1 MRFASL
7 GSGSR
12 GNGSIVASQTT
23 ILLIDCGFQY
33 KEALA
38 RLKRLRLD
46 PEDLDGILV
55 THEHSD
61 HVSGVEA
68 LANKHSIPVY
78 ASRGT
83 WIEIG
88 IDRLDKPVHIS
99 GLFSVGDIDISP
111 VTVPHDA
118 REPLQFVFHCEGTR
132 LGILSDLG
140 SVSPRVIEH
149 YQDLDAISVEFNHDL
164 ELLQK
169 GPYPAFLKTRVSGDF
184 GHLNNTQASELLQR
198 IVSDRLKTVVAC
210 HISET
215 NNDTSRVKQA
225 LDDVLEHQD
234 VQRLVASQSDGFN
247 WIEIGKL

>member
-23 ILLIDCGFQY
+23 ILLVDCGFHY
-33 KEALA
+33 KEALH
-38 RLKRLRLD
+38 RLKRLSLD

-68 LANKHSIPVY
+68 LANRHSIPVY

-88 IDRLDKPVHIS
+88 INRFNKSINIKDF
-99 GLFSVGDIDISP
+99 FSIGDIDISP

-140 SVSPRVIEH
+140 SVSSRVIEG
-149 YQDLDAISVEFNHDL
+149 YQDLDAILVEFNHDL
-164 ELLQK
+164 ELLEK
-169 GPYPAFLKTRVSGDF
+169 GPYPAFLKTRVSSDF
-184 GHLNNTQASELLQR
+184 GHLNNAQASELLQR

-215 NNDTSRVKQA
+215 NNDTFRVKQA
-225 LDDVLEHQD
+225 LDHVLEHQD
-234 VQRLVASQSDGFN
+234 VQRLVASQSDGFP
-247 WIEIGKL
+247 WIEIG

>member
-38 RLKRLRLD
+38 RLKRLRLN

-61 HVSGVEA
+61 HVSGIEA

-88 IDRLDKPVHIS
+88 IDRFDKSVHIS
-99 GLFSVGDIDISP
+99 GLFSVGDIDIRP

-118 REPLQFVFHCEGTR
+118 REPLQFVFQCEGTR

-140 SVSPRVIEH
+140 SMSPRVIEH

-184 GHLNNTQASELLQR
+184 GHLNNAQATELLRR

-234 VQRLVASQSDGFN
+234 VQRLIASQSDGFN
-247 WIEIGKL
+247 WIEIGKP